1 MFDPT
6 HRQCPSGLR
15 PLPLSLDTAATDGEP
30 RRHASSSSSSVTLR
44 DDGGRAHLWS
54 FLPFYDEQR
63 AEQRHGPPSPTGI
76 SPPSGQQSSGVHRW
90 RSTLADLTPP
100 PPSSARQQRSTL
112 AALPPPR
119 DISVPAAASGFV
131 DELTSHTRTIATGL
145 LKIARL
151 VENALA
157 AILDDERFK
166 KIEYDEC
173 EERQGG
179 DEIQAGDDRGHEVE
193 TAQASEV
200 EVGEHKAHASERAQQ
215 IEVEIVAPTDEIY
228 TVVNPQGEKESRYKH
243 FSSRYF
249 EDKAL
254 AMDAPM
260 A

>member
-1 MFDPT
+1 M
-6 HRQCPSGLR
+6 
-15 PLPLSLDTAATDGEP
+15 AATEGQP

-44 DDGGRAHLWS
+44 DDSGRARRWS
-54 FLPFYDEQR
+54 FLPFCNEQR

-76 SPPSGQQSSGVHRW
+76 SPPSDQQSSGVHRW
-90 RSTLADLTPP
+90 RSTLADLTPS
-100 PPSSARQQRSTL
+100 PPSSARQQRST
-112 AALPPPR
+112 
-119 DISVPAAASGFV
+119 
-131 DELTSHTRTIATGL
+131 
-145 LKIARL
+145 
-151 VENALA
+151 
-157 AILDDERFK
+157 
-166 KIEYDEC
+166 EYDEC

-193 TAQASEV
+193 TAQASEG
-200 EVGEHKAHASERAQQ
+200 EVGEHRAHASERAQQ

>member
-1 MFDPT
+1 MCFPT
-6 HRQCPSGLR
+6 LCAKRLFIVYS
-15 PLPLSLDTAATDGEP
+15 LSITK
-30 RRHASSSSSSVTLR
+30 RCCCINN
-44 DDGGRAHLWS
+44 HL
-54 FLPFYDEQR
+54 LVYIQ
-63 AEQRHGPPSPTGI
+63 
-76 SPPSGQQSSGVHRW
+76 
-90 RSTLADLTPP
+90 
-100 PPSSARQQRSTL
+100 
-112 AALPPPR
+112 
-119 DISVPAAASGFV
+119 GFV

-193 TAQASEV
+193 TAQASEG

-228 TVVNPQGEKESRYKH
+228 TVVNPQGENESRYKH